1 MTGTFLR
8 CFILVLPLF
17 LATPLYAVSYPISLE
32 EPGHAVEEDALRTGS
47 RVQLF
52 HSGTEDVKSTIRVG
66 DVLAVYRE
74 LPPGGP
80 GTQSPSARV
89 RITGVT
95 GGYYFEG
102 EVVEGHLYP
111 GYLALKGT
119 VACFVTGRSKA
130 KH

>member
-1 MTGTFLR
+1 MTGKMLSGL
-8 CFILVLPLF
+8 ILVVSLF
-17 LATPLYAVSYPISLE
+17 LAAPLHAVSYPLSQE
-32 EPGHAVEEDALRTGS
+32 ESGYAGNEDALRTGS

-52 HSGTEDVKSTIRVG
+52 HSGTEDVKNAIRVG

-74 LPPGGP
+74 LPPGGQP
-80 GTQSPSARV
+80 PSARI

-95 GGYYFEG
+95 GGNYFEG
-102 EVVEGHLYP
+102 EVVEGHLFP

-130 KH
+130 RR